1 MTSHHC
7 RCHRNPNRT
16 SKKQYDNGKKKQ
28 HTLKAQIIV
37 HWQTGM
43 ILDVQTYKGSVHDF
57 KPHKDTYPEWFEYNT
72 LIMVDNGYQG
82 IGKRYKQTFILS

>member
-1 MTSHHC
+1 
-7 RCHRNPNRT
+7 
-16 SKKQYDNGKKKQ
+16 
-28 HTLKAQIIV
+28 
-37 HWQTGM
+37 M